1 MLLRCLM
8 RKEIANLKAE
18 CSEPQRL
25 RIFRGG
31 GRGRGGRGRG
41 NHRGGAAVM
50 GPPSPPQNSGA
61 PCFTCG
67 TPGCRPGICTRCILP
82 RQPIQNPDLLS
93 KIKLRTLKCSKALSR
108 LLHPRASVAS
118 PIGLMLAI
126 TNAAVSSSKKMTASN
141 SRKHL
146 PYNILNT

>member
-1 MLLRCLM
+1 VLLRSLM
-8 RKEIANLKAE
+8 RKEIADLKAE

-61 PCFTCG
+61 PSFTCG
-67 TPGCRPGICTRCILP
+67 TPCCRPGIQVCHEMHPAAAAYLESRSPLQDQAAHSQVQQGAITASPLP
-82 RQPIQNPDLLS
+82 R
-93 KIKLRTLKCSKALSR
+93 LRR
-108 LLHPRASVAS
+108 LGHRLGDSARTEHGGIDFEDDDRFDFS
-118 PIGLMLAI
+118 
-126 TNAAVSSSKKMTASN
+126 
-141 SRKHL
+141 
-146 PYNILNT
+146 